1 MPDVYREVFKTVH
14 VHRCNKYQS
23 HIPYLHQ
30 SGRLLITDGTLIK
43 GGLYVFKRCFLLL
56 LSGLILLTGI
66 SVCSEAAL
74 VDNFNKA
81 IAIEDHLQGHELDP
95 IEGIWIWRESRYGGL
110 MFEIAIV
117 PNTFDYPKYEKFDFI
132 GITVD
137 STGLVKR
144 GATKLLVKKT
154 GENVYEGQNVVIFKD
169 AISRAVRTFEISF
182 SLRNEGTAF
191 SFPVPPIGI
200 FDSEWEVQAE
210 KIWPEDSGVK
220 GDKPGQGT
228 AFFVDKDILVTN
240 EHVVKGFESGKIA
253 YKNKTYTVDVIARD
267 EANDLALLK
276 VNFNDFA
283 AYNSVEPVKVGDVY
297 GVEAGETVF
306 SIGYPMVSDLGVNP
320 KISMGIINGITGVK
334 DDPRMFQVS
343 VPLQP
348 GNSGGP
354 LFDENGGVIGVTTS
368 GLNVA
373 YYMKVQDFSPQNVNF
388 AIKAD
393 YINNLLLVTEGCN
406 EMRQNTDAQIYNA
419 KEIMATWRDSVV
431 LVICE

>member
-1 MPDVYREVFKTVH
+1 
-14 VHRCNKYQS
+14 
-23 HIPYLHQ
+23 
-30 SGRLLITDGTLIK
+30 
-43 GGLYVFKRCFLLL
+43 
-56 LSGLILLTGI
+56 
-66 SVCSEAAL
+66 
-74 VDNFNKA
+74 
-81 IAIEDHLQGHELDP
+81 
-95 IEGIWIWRESRYGGL
+95 
-110 MFEIAIV
+110 MFEMAIV
-117 PNTFDYPKYEKFDFI
+117 PNTFNYPKYEEFDFI

-144 GATKLLVKKT
+144 GATKLLVKKA
-154 GENVYEGQNVVIFKD
+154 GENLYKGQNVVIFKD

-373 YYMKVQDFSPQNVNF
+373 YYMKVQGFSPQNVNF
-388 AIKAD
+388 AIKVD
-393 YINNLLLVTEGCN
+393 YINNLLTVTEGCK
-406 EMRQNTDAQIYNA
+406 EMRQNTEEQMYNA
-419 KEIMATWRDSVV
+419 KDIMATWRDSVV